1 MFLSVDDSM
10 PFSVNI
16 VVDAEDEKYT
26 LKVQLKADK
35 KLDFALIG
43 KYWHL
48 VKYFVL
54 RGAVRCQNI
63 MVSCCTCYDISQRH
77 AYLQAE
83 RVIMEMH
90 THNCEFMLEDVQSTI
105 K

>member
-54 RGAVRCQNI
+54 L
-63 MVSCCTCYDISQRH
+63 
-77 AYLQAE
+77 LQ
-83 RVIMEMH
+83 
-90 THNCEFMLEDVQSTI
+90 
-105 K
+105 

>member
-63 MVSCCTCYDISQRH
+63 LVSPFTCTLS
-77 AYLQAE
+77 L
-83 RVIMEMH
+83 VI
-90 THNCEFMLEDVQSTI
+90 
-105 K
+105 